1 MVLASIRDQYRHF
14 RVLVE
19 YLFNA
24 TVVDALLATGRL
36 RLANLKIIIVLIF
49 GISQARYIVWRLGRH
64 WRRGLGGIAIV
75 GSFKIARIS
84 LEERY
89 DVIGPHGRGKEE
101 RSKLTRR
108 NGTGVQRI
116 R

>member
-19 YLFNA
+19 DLFNA

-36 RLANLKIIIVLIF
+36 RLANLEIIIVLIF
-49 GISQARYIVWRLGRH
+49 GISQSRYIVWRLSGH
-64 WRRGLGGIAIV
+64 WRRGCGGIAIV
-75 GSFKIARIS
+75 WSFKIARTS

-89 DVIGPHGRGKEE
+89 DVIGPHG
-101 RSKLTRR
+101 
-108 NGTGVQRI
+108 
-116 R
+116 